1 VLRGEIVCQAQ
12 AKNKKEMRTQIKP
25 KAVIFDMDNTLFDFV
40 EAKMR
45 SCKAVI
51 DYIGKGDD
59 KELLSYFLRWRHGF
73 ESHEN
78 IADYMRDIGVYS
90 EQTFKECC
98 RIYDDVKLSTIKP
111 YPHVR
116 ETLARLREMGLRLA
130 VVTDALNGHAVS
142 RLRKAGLID
151 FFDVVISAD
160 MTGKRKPEPD
170 SIKLALRK
178 LNARPEE
185 AVLVGDSINRDIKA
199 GKRLGMVTVY
209 AAYGDRNFFEDKIGE
224 ADFTIN
230 DIREVLG
237 ILSG

>member
-1 VLRGEIVCQAQ
+1 
-12 AKNKKEMRTQIKP
+12 
-25 KAVIFDMDNTLFDFV
+25 
-40 EAKMR
+40 
-45 SCKAVI
+45 
-51 DYIGKGDD
+51 
-59 KELLSYFLRWRHGF
+59 
-73 ESHEN
+73 
-78 IADYMRDIGVYS
+78 
-90 EQTFKECC
+90 
-98 RIYDDVKLSTIKP
+98 
-111 YPHVR
+111 
-116 ETLARLREMGLRLA
+116 
-130 VVTDALNGHAVS
+130 VS